1 MRSTRCHSHRPE
13 DEILTKSSRM
23 NGLKRQAPF
32 KRQLLQISLL
42 TVLND
47 GSVRRLA
54 IIKTVS
60 FRSLSHKGMKIHF
73 KNILECRAVGK
84 EKRN

>member
-1 MRSTRCHSHRPE
+1 MTALCE
-13 DEILTKSSRM
+13 
-23 NGLKRQAPF
+23 GL
-32 KRQLLQISLL
+32 QLLKLYL
-42 TVLND
+42 
-47 GSVRRLA
+47 
-54 IIKTVS
+54 